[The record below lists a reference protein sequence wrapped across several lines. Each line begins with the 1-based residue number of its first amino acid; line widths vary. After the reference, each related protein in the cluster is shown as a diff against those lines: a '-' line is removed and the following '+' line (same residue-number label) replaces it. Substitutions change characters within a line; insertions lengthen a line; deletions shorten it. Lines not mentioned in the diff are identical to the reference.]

1 MAEGVVPLRLTAL
14 SPWAWHGLAVPWGTA
29 TLNDVVTDAAIAFA
43 AAAALGMMPRSPCLP
58 SAPDYRGHLAA
69 LPFKTTLFQ
78 GQDNRL
84 NRPLARRLN
93 LDAECGMPKSIH
105 TARTS
110 GNIKDY
116 FHIQEVATG
125 SVFSGCFLHA
135 DPLLIAQDA
144 YGLPVD
150 RLVVRLGLGRN
161 GVGLLERC
169 PQPPGLCLNLH
180 TARLFDSDVGLQ
192 AGPYRLHN
200 IQPSRL
206 LDADEALRI
215 TAGWS

>member
-1 MAEGVVPLRLTAL
+1 MAAGVFPFRLTAL
-14 SPWAWHGLAVPWGTA
+14 SPWAWHGLAVPSGTA
-29 TLNDVVTDAAIAFA
+29 TLNDVVTDAAMAFA

-58 SAPDYRGHLAA
+58 SAPDYRCHLAA

-78 GQDNRL
+78 GHDNRL

-93 LDAECGMPKSIH
+93 LDAECGMPKRIH
-105 TARTS
+105 DARNS

-116 FHIQEVATG
+116 YHIQEVAAG
-125 SVFSGCFLHA
+125 AVFAGCFLHV
-135 DPLLIAQDA
+135 DPLRVAREA
-144 YGLPVD
+144 YGQRVD

-169 PQPPGLCLNLH
+169 AHPPDLCLNLH
-180 TARLFDSDVGLQ
+180 TARLFDPRVAMP

-200 IQPSRL
+200 IQPSRPL
-206 LDADEALRI
+206 AADEALRI